1 MRLVKQFFF
10 FGNDLQ
16 VLEVLNGTQTV
27 QRAHCALL
35 SDTVALKMRLVKKT
49 ATSPPLGTQPQ

>member
-35 SDTVALKMRLVKKT
+35 SDTVALKMRLVKKYFLT
-49 ATSPPLGTQPQ
+49 MIWKCWKC